1 MLEVP
6 GALALIVALA
16 SVVVL
21 LVLRLRE
28 QGPAAVERAAR
39 ENARL
44 RDERDALAAEL
55 EALTERTGEARAA
68 LRSALD
74 EAAPEVARL
83 EQLRASTTAAR
94 DALDALEA
102 ELARLR
108 AQRAEPAAAPQAE
121 TAAAAPAPAPQTAAP
136 QTAAPRTVSP
146 APARTSSLDL
156 AAVAAAIGTGS
167 AEPALSGRVGATRA
181 TEALPA
187 DEGEHR

>member
-44 RDERDALAAEL
+44 RDERDALIAEL

-108 AQRAEPAAAPQAE
+108 AQRAELAAAPQAE
-121 TAAAAPAPAPQTAAP
+121 PAAAAPASAPAPAPQAAP
-136 QTAAPRTVSP
+136 TAP
-146 APARTSSLDL
+146 APTPSLDL

-167 AEPALSGRVGATRA
+167 AEPALGGRVGATRA

>member
-55 EALTERTGEARAA
+55 EALTGRTAEARAA

-108 AQRAEPAAAPQAE
+108 AQRAELAAVPQAEPAAA
-121 TAAAAPAPAPQTAAP
+121 APAPQTAAP
-136 QTAAPRTVSP
+136 QTVSP